1 MGLGTRQSAIL
12 FLDRDRFD
20 LYVNGMD
27 HVFSFPFSETTI
39 NSMDVVN
46 TSILET
52 QIGAF
57 VEQNNIRLANIMI
70 ILSPNLIFEKD
81 IEVAEVEKRD
91 IEMEKFQET
100 VPFER
105 LYTLSFPLLQGTRI
119 LAVNK
124 ALCDSIKN
132 SFEKLGFLVDSIVP
146 YVALGPDAN
155 NITALDPQTSQQ
167 IIKRWDSLGHNGF
180 SIEKNIVTPASN
192 PSEEHAP
199 GTAKNLNIRL
209 YIMIG
214 AFIFL
219 LLILFFLIFL
229 R

>member
-27 HVFSFPFSETTI
+27 QVFSFPFSETTI
-39 NSMDVVN
+39 NSMEVVN
-46 TSILET
+46 TSILEA
-52 QIGAF
+52 QIRAF
-57 VEQNNIRLANIMI
+57 VEQNNIHPANIII
-70 ILSPNLIFEKD
+70 ILSPNVIFEKD

-105 LYTLSFPLLQGTRI
+105 LYTLSLLLPQGARI
-119 LAVNK
+119 LAVSK

-146 YVALGPDAN
+146 YVALGHDAN
-155 NITALDPQTSQQ
+155 NIIALDPQTSQQ

-180 SIEKNIVTPASN
+180 SIEKNIDTSASN
-192 PSEEHAP
+192 PSKQAP
-199 GTAKNLNIRL
+199 GTAKNINIRL
-209 YIMIG
+209 YVIIG
-214 AFIFL
+214 VFIFL
-219 LLILFFLIFL
+219 LLILLLLIFL
-229 R
+229 G

>member
-52 QIGAF
+52 QIRAF